1 MIDKKN
7 KDRERHEVKF
17 FFLFLTCIYF
27 KPLLTNAAGTAAHAK
42 AARFAA
48 KSGQSC
54 TMKALFLGI
63 SHMQV
68 DKL

>member
-7 KDRERHEVKF
+7 KDRERQVKF
-17 FFLFLTCIYF
+17 FFLFFTCIYF

-54 TMKALFLGI
+54 TMKVLFLGI
-63 SHMQV
+63 SHMKV